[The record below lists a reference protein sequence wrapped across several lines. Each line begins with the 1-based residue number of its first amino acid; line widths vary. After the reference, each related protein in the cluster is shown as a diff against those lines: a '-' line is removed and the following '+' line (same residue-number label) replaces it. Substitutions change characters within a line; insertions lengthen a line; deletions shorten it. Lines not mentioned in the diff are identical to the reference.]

1 MLDEKNEK
9 AYEVLIA
16 MRTGAN
22 EEVIDYKPFPYEE
35 ALKMKKNKGKRNQQS
50 VTSIYTE
57 AKKPK
62 VVKKTTGFSGGQM
75 NRNRLTEFKDDFV
88 NQ

>member
-1 MLDEKNEK
+1 MITTR
-9 AYEVLIA
+9 V
-16 MRTGAN
+16 GSG
-22 EEVIDYKPFPYEE
+22 EEVINYNPFPYEE
-35 ALKMKKNKGKRNQQS
+35 ALKMKKNKGKRNLQS
-50 VTSIYTE
+50 ATSIYTE
-57 AKKPK
+57 SKKPK